1 MQAIDHHAAPLILNA
16 DAIRPHLPQLPVR
29 QVLLQL
35 FAALGQG
42 LAVQPAQTLT
52 LFPGD
57 AGDVI
62 TYQGVLASQ
71 QLFGAKL
78 SPYIVTGGKPLVTA
92 WTSLFSMQTGQPLL
106 FCDASLLT
114 VERTAGTTALAVE
127 LLARPD
133 SQQLALIGCGAVG
146 QAHLRHVLALRPW
159 TRIRVFAPGLAA
171 DRALLDT
178 LLAIDNRIELAT
190 SAEDAAADAD
200 VVMLCTS
207 SGSPVLDVAALRR
220 PALITSISTNVAQ
233 AHEIAPAKLP
243 QLDVYCDHRASTP
256 SRAGEMVLA
265 ARDHQWQADA
275 IRGDLAELVSERCPR
290 PDYQRHVF
298 FRSIGMG
305 LQDIAIAH
313 ALLQRVQQ
321 AG

>member
-1 MQAIDHHAAPLILNA
+1 MHAINHHAAPLILTA

-42 LAVQPAQTLT
+42 QAVQPPQTLT

-57 AGDVI
+57 TGDVI

-92 WTSLFSMQTGQPLL
+92 WTSLFSMHTGQPLL

-159 TRIRVFAPGLAA
+159 TRIRLFAPGLAA
-171 DRALLDT
+171 DSALQAQ
-178 LLAIDNRIELAT
+178 LLAMDARIELAT

-200 VVMLCTS
+200 VIMLCTS
-207 SGSPVLDVAALRR
+207 AGSPVLDVAALRR
-220 PALITSISTNVAQ
+220 PALITSISTNAPQ
-233 AHEIAPAKLP
+233 AHEIAPALLP

-275 IRGDLAELVSERCPR
+275 IRGDLAELVTERCPR

-305 LQDIAIAH
+305 LQDIVIAH
-313 ALLQRVQQ
+313 ALLQHVQQ
-321 AG
+321 AN